1 MALEVASTTLNDKP
15 RPGPGSPA
23 RAGHDT
29 GGFQLRQRQWPAILL
44 LKIKSEV
51 RIPKSSAE
59 GRHVL

>member
-51 RIPKSSAE
+51 RIPKRSAE